1 MSALD
6 PKLDNTQQD
15 EFHKALFDSNR
26 DELYSSKIDE
36 LVSSHPELQKSYDD
50 YQEALKLLVSSK
62 AIPCDPRLL
71 EGALGAIKSKQ
82 AFNFEKFM
90 QYAASSIALILGVL
104 CFQLYQNNLDLK
116 AEQALVQSQI
126 VNLEEDVNVQ
136 LEDLR
141 NEYIVLN
148 SPYTI
153 KKTIIGN
160 SRAKQFKAVAYI
172 NPIKKLSYINV
183 QNLPQLTADKCY
195 QIWTEVN
202 GGLVSLG
209 VLKNLEDPKKMLR
222 MPYAENAL
230 SFITIEDEGGN
241 FTPNLIDQ
249 VAKISYQNII
259 ASDKVSL

>member
-6 PKLDNTQQD
+6 PKLDKNQQ
-15 EFHKALFDSNR
+15 EEIHKALFDSNR
-26 DELYSSKIDE
+26 DELSSSRIDE
-36 LVSSHPELQKSYDD
+36 LVSTHSELQKSYDD
-50 YQEALKLLVSSK
+50 YQQALKLLVTSK
-62 AIPCDPRLL
+62 AIPCDPELL
-71 EGALGAIKSKQ
+71 DSTLDAIKGQQS
-82 AFNFEKFM
+82 FNLGKFM
-90 QYAASSIALILGVL
+90 QYAAALVAVFLGAL
-104 CFQLYQNNLDLK
+104 CFQLYQNNLELK

-153 KKTIIGN
+153 KKTITGN
-160 SRAKQFKAVAYI
+160 SRAKQFKAIAYI

-209 VLKNLEDPKKMLR
+209 VLKNVENPKKMLR

-230 SFITIEDEGGN
+230 SFITIEDDGGN

-249 VAKISYQNII
+249 VVKISYQNII
-259 ASDKVSL
+259 AADKVSL

>member
-1 MSALD
+1 
-6 PKLDNTQQD
+6 
-15 EFHKALFDSNR
+15 
-26 DELYSSKIDE
+26 
-36 LVSSHPELQKSYDD
+36 
-50 YQEALKLLVSSK
+50 
-62 AIPCDPRLL
+62 
-71 EGALGAIKSKQ
+71 
-82 AFNFEKFM
+82 M
-90 QYAASSIALILGVL
+90 QYAAASIALFLGVL
-104 CFQLYQNNLDLK
+104 CFQLYQNNLELK